1 MRTSDLAAVTLAVLL
16 LAGLS
21 AAAPSA
27 APSAGPEVGAS
38 PSTVAPSVPG
48 GTPATFTNPV
58 LTGNFADPGVLR
70 ADDGTW
76 YAYATGDLTVNLQV
90 ARSAD
95 LVHWERLGEALPKL
109 PFWQPSAKGL
119 TWAPE
124 AWQTSAGTVLY
135 YTARDV
141 QAGRQCLAVAVAAS
155 PEGPFVDE
163 STEPLLCQLDQGGSI
178 DPFPF
183 QDADGSRWLLWKN
196 DGNCCALPTR
206 MWIAPLSEDGLAVTG
221 EPVDLGLRNDEPW
234 EAALIEAPTLLHDG
248 DRYVLLYSANAY
260 DSDRYAVGYA
270 TSETLTGPYAD
281 APENP
286 ILASGGGAAGPGG
299 QAVAIDDD
307 GDAWLLYHAWD
318 PARVGDR
325 VGGARALWLDELAI
339 DADRVRVDGPDVGP
353 QPAP

>member
-1 MRTSDLAAVTLAVLL
+1 MRTSDLAALTLAAALV
-16 LAGLS
+16 AGL
-21 AAAPSA
+21 PSA
-27 APSAGPEVGAS
+27 APSAVPAATPSAS
-38 PSTVAPSVPG
+38 PDTSPVSSPAP
-48 GTPATFTNPV
+48 TTFTNPV
-58 LTGNFADPGVLR
+58 LGGNFADPGVLR

-90 ARSAD
+90 ARSTD
-95 LVHWERLGEALPKL
+95 LVDWERLGEALPRL

-135 YTARDV
+135 YTGRNV
-141 QAGRQCLAVAVAAS
+141 QAGRQCLAVAVAPDPA
-155 PEGPFVDE
+155 GPFVDE
-163 STEPLLCQLDQGGSI
+163 STEPLLCQLDLGGSI

-206 MWIAPLSEDGLAVTG
+206 MWIAPLSDDGLAITG
-221 EPVDLGLRNDEPW
+221 EPIDLGVRNDEPW
-234 EAALIEAPTLLHDG
+234 ESALIEAPTLLLDG

-270 TSETLTGPYAD
+270 TSETLTGPYTD

-286 ILASGGGAAGPGG
+286 ILVTGGGAAGPGG
-299 QAVAIDDD
+299 QTVAIDDD

-325 VGGARALWLDELAI
+325 VGGARSLWLDELTI
-339 DADRVRVDGPDVGP
+339 DADGMRVDGPDTGP